1 MLLGLGG
8 NFPKVKPPDLM
19 SNLTARYPDPECCS
33 HERMFWLIAMCVN
46 FPELPSQRVLA
57 LLAGLALASQL
68 LGQGPSD
75 RLNQADADYRQ
86 GVAALNRN
94 DLQTAHAKFAEVVR
108 LAPSAEQ
115 GHSALGAVLE
125 REGQIPGAIAELQ
138 KALAI
143 KPDDAAAQLNL
154 AAAYEQT
161 GDAAKAV
168 PLYARAV
175 ASARAQK
182 LSVAA
187 GVLASYAH
195 ALAATGQGAAAIER
209 MKEAVAGQ
217 PGNVQQRDDLGT
229 LYAQAR
235 DWPHAEQAFYGAIRL
250 KPEFAAAHLH
260 LGFVFQAEQKPEAVQ
275 EWLEAYKLEPGN
287 ASLALLVGKALA
299 DAGQDEQALPIL
311 EHAHA
316 LAAQSTD
323 AAYQLSLAL
332 QRMNRVEEAISLLK
346 SVIAAEPH
354 NADALINL
362 GLALSQAHEA
372 RDAVPF
378 LERAIHLQPD
388 NPTAHQDL
396 AAAYLQVNE
405 TDAAI
410 VELEAA
416 LKLSPDSPQL
426 HYNLGAA
433 YKIEDDA
440 AHAIPELET
449 AAKLDATAYEP
460 QYLLGVLYMQQAR
473 YEEAAP
479 RLEASLKMHPQNG
492 DGWATLGSVY
502 NKLDRL
508 PEAVTALQQ
517 AIKQIPEQAD
527 PHLTLAAVLVKQNQA
542 AQAAEERKTAANLMR
557 AHMNYQRAEVATN
570 SGKSLLKDGRLE
582 DAVVEFRNAISFDP
596 EYAEAHTGLASALQ
610 KQGKAAE
617 AAAERACAKAIEN
630 PAPDSQD
637 AQGGPAACAKQ

>member
-1 MLLGLGG
+1 
-8 NFPKVKPPDLM
+8 
-19 SNLTARYPDPECCS
+19 
-33 HERMFWLIAMCVN
+33 MFWLIAMCIN

-57 LLAGLALASQL
+57 LLAGLALAGQL

-75 RLNQADADYRQ
+75 SLKQADADYRE

-94 DLQTAHAKFAEVVR
+94 DLRTAHAKFAEVVR

-125 REGQIPGAIAELQ
+125 REGQIPGAIAELER
-138 KALAI
+138 ALAI

-161 GDAAKAV
+161 GAAAKAV

-175 ASARAQK
+175 ASAHAQK
-182 LSVAA
+182 LPVAA
-187 GVLASYAH
+187 GVLAAYAR
-195 ALAATGQGAAAIER
+195 ALAATGQGAAAIAR
-209 MKEAVAGQ
+209 MREAVAQQ
-217 PGNVQQRDDLGT
+217 PGNAQQRDDLGS

-235 DWPHAEQAFYGAIRL
+235 DWPHAERAFSEAIRL
-250 KPEFAAAHLH
+250 QPELAAAHLH
-260 LGFVFQAEQKPEAVQ
+260 LGFVFQAEQKPQAAH
-275 EWLEAYKLEPGN
+275 EWLQAYKLEPGN
-287 ASLALLVGKALA
+287 ASLALLAGKALA
-299 DAGQDEQALPIL
+299 EAGQDEQALPIL
-311 EHAHA
+311 AHAHA

-323 AAYQLSLAL
+323 ASYQLSLVL
-332 QRMNRVEEAISLLK
+332 QRMNRVEEAIALLK
-346 SVIAAEPH
+346 SVVAAEPK

-362 GLALSQAHEA
+362 GLALSQAHQA

-378 LERAIHLQPD
+378 LERAIQLQPD
-388 NPTAHQDL
+388 NATAHQDL

-449 AAKLDATAYEP
+449 AAKLDAPAYEP

-473 YEEAAP
+473 YDEAAP
-479 RLEASLKMHPQNG
+479 RLEASLKLHPQNG

-508 PEAVTALQQ
+508 PEAVTALQE
-517 AIKQIPEQAD
+517 AIKQLPEQAD
-527 PHLTLAAVLVKQNQA
+527 PHLTLAAVLVKQNQP

-570 SGKSLLKDGRLE
+570 SGKSLLKDGKVD
-582 DAVVEFRNAISFDP
+582 DAVVQFRNAISFDP
-596 EYAEAHTGLASALQ
+596 EYVEAHAGLAMALE
-610 KQGKAAE
+610 KEGKTVE
-617 AAAERACAKAIEN
+617 ATAERACAKAIEN
-630 PAPDSQD
+630 PPSESQN
-637 AQGGPAACAKQ
+637 AQAVPAACAKQ

>member
-1 MLLGLGG
+1 MRI
-8 NFPKVKPPDLM
+8 NFPKVSWTSLF
-19 SNLTARYPDPECCS
+19 A
-33 HERMFWLIAMCVN
+33 A
-46 FPELPSQRVLA
+46 QA
-57 LLAGLALASQL
+57 LLAVSSWLLA
-68 LGQGPSD
+68 QGSSD
-75 RLNQADADYRQ
+75 SLKQADADYRE

-125 REGQIPGAIAELQ
+125 REGQMPSAIAELQ

-143 KPDDAAAQLNL
+143 KPDDTSAEFNL

-161 GDAAKAV
+161 GAAAKAV
-168 PLYARAV
+168 SLYARAV
-175 ASARAQK
+175 ASVRAGK
-182 LSVAA
+182 HPVAA
-187 GVLASYAH
+187 DVLASYAR
-195 ALAATGQGAAAIER
+195 ALAATGQGAAAIGR
-209 MKEAVAGQ
+209 MKEAVAEQ
-217 PGNVQQRDDLGT
+217 PGNAQQRDDLGT
-229 LYAQAR
+229 LYAQAQ
-235 DWPHAEQAFYGAIRL
+235 DWPYAEQSFSEAIHL

-260 LGFVFQAEQKPEAVQ
+260 LGFVLLAEQKPEAAQ
-275 EWLEAYKLEPGN
+275 EWLQAYKLEPGN

-311 EHAHA
+311 EHSHA

-323 AAYQLSLAL
+323 AAYQLSLVL
-332 QRMNRVEEAISLLK
+332 QRMNRVEEVISLLK
-346 SVIAAEPH
+346 SVVAAEPS

-378 LERAIHLQPD
+378 LERAIQLKPD
-388 NPTAHQDL
+388 NATAHQNL

-410 VELEAA
+410 MELKAA

-440 AHAIPELET
+440 AHAIPELEA
-449 AAKLDATAYEP
+449 AAKLDPMAYEP

-473 YEEAAP
+473 YDEAAP
-479 RLEASLKMHPQNG
+479 RLEASLKLHPQNG

-508 PEAVTALQQ
+508 PEAVNALQE
-517 AIKQIPEQAD
+517 AIKQLPDQAD
-527 PHLTLAAVLVKQNQA
+527 PHLTLAAVLVKQSQA
-542 AQAAEERKTAANLMR
+542 PQAAEERRTAASLMR

-570 SGKSLLKDGRLE
+570 SGKSLFKDGKLD

-596 EYAEAHTGLASALQ
+596 EYEEAHAELASALE
-610 KQGKAAE
+610 KQGKTAE
-617 AAAERACAKAIEN
+617 ASAERACAKAIETSV
-630 PAPDSQD
+630 PDPLN
-637 AQGGPAACAKQ
+637 AQSVPTACAKQ

>member
-1 MLLGLGG
+1 MRI
-8 NFPKVKPPDLM
+8 NFPK
-19 SNLTARYPDPECCS
+19 
-33 HERMFWLIAMCVN
+33 
-46 FPELPSQRVLA
+46 LPWAPLFA
-57 LLAGLALASQL
+57 ALAGLAVASRLLA
-68 LGQGPSD
+68 QGPSD
-75 RLNQADADYRQ
+75 SLKQADADYRE

-94 DLQTAHAKFAEVVR
+94 DLQTAQAKFAEVVR

-125 REGQIPGAIAELQ
+125 REGQIASAIVELQ

-143 KPDDAAAQLNL
+143 KPDDASAQLNL
-154 AAAYEQT
+154 AEAYEQT
-161 GDAAKAV
+161 GAAAKAV
-168 PLYARAV
+168 RLYARAV
-175 ASARAQK
+175 ASAHAQK
-182 LSVAA
+182 LPVAA
-187 GVLASYAH
+187 GVLAAYAR

-209 MKEAVAGQ
+209 MKEAVAEQ
-217 PGNVQQRDDLGT
+217 PRNAQQRDDLGT

-235 DWPHAEQAFYGAIRL
+235 DWPHAEQAFSEAIRL
-250 KPEFAAAHLH
+250 QPEFAVAHLH
-260 LGFVFQAEQKPEAVQ
+260 LGFVFKAEQKADAVQ
-275 EWLEAYKLEPGN
+275 EWLQAYKLEPG
-287 ASLALLVGKALA
+287 LALLAGKALA
-299 DAGQDEQALPIL
+299 EAGQDEQALPIL

-316 LAAQSTD
+316 LAANSTD
-323 AAYQLSLAL
+323 AAYQLSLVL
-332 QRMNRVEEAISLLK
+332 QRENRIPEAIDLLK
-346 SVIAAEPH
+346 GVVQTEPA

-378 LERAIHLQPD
+378 LERAIRLEPD
-388 NPTAHQDL
+388 NATAHQNL

-479 RLEASLKMHPQNG
+479 RLEASLKLHPQNG

-508 PEAVTALQQ
+508 PEAVTALQE
-517 AIKQIPEQAD
+517 AIKQRPDQAD

-557 AHMNYQRAEVATN
+557 AAMNYQRAEVATN
-570 SGKSLLKDGRLE
+570 SGKSLLKDGKLD

-596 EYAEAHTGLASALQ
+596 EYAEAHAELASALE
-610 KQGKAAE
+610 KQGKTAE
-617 AAAERACAKAIEN
+617 AAAERACANAIEN
-630 PAPDSQD
+630 SAPDSQN